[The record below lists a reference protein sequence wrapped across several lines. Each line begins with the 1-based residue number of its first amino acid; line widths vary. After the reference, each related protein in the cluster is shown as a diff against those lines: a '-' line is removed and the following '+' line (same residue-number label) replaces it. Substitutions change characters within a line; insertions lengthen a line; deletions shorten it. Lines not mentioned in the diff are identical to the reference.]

1 MIVGTYGGGTML
13 PKQKQ
18 SQDLMLT
25 EINSKK
31 KIVENNADALAEI
44 ITASVL
50 CSELSLHA
58 ALATNEHIK
67 AHEDYGRSCN
77 VTN

>member
-1 MIVGTYGGGTML
+1 M
-13 PKQKQ
+13 
-18 SQDLMLT
+18 
-25 EINSKK
+25 NSKK

-44 ITASVL
+44 IAAAVL

-67 AHEDYGRSCN
+67 AHDDFGRSNN